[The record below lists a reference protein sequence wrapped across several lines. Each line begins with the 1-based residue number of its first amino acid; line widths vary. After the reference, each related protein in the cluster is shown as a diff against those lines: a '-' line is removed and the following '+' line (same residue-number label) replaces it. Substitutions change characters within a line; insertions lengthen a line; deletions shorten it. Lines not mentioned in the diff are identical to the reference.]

1 MSLAEI
7 ELGCLCYAI
16 IYEWFNL
23 RAGLSFP
30 VAMDDFS
37 LGPESQSSRQV
48 HSAPGRESSQLG
60 AKEQVQMAQSQ
71 HTVIEKKVGHFAIP
85 YTHTNWTELNRIGPQ
100 PRKSTG
106 NLGNG
111 SSDFQSSWW

>member
-30 VAMDDFS
+30 VAMDNFS
-37 LGPESQSSRQV
+37 FGPESQSSRQV
-48 HSAPGRESSQLG
+48 HSAPGRESSHLG
-60 AKEQVQMAQSQ
+60 AEEQVQMAQSR
-71 HTVIEKKVGHFAIP
+71 HTVIEKNGTFCHP

-100 PRKSTG
+100 PRKSSG

-111 SSDFQSSWW
+111 SSDFQSFWG